1 MQANMAYDS
10 KITQTG
16 DGWGSSFGA
25 SASLLQYYFDPANK
39 ADTVRR
45 RATFF
50 MPNDFYPDINT
61 ANGGWKVDSNLF
73 NNSKIYIPG
82 QTWKRQYQRPCFSKE
97 ICDWFS
103 RR

>member
-1 MQANMAYDS
+1 MQANLAYSS

-39 ADTVRR
+39 ADSVRR

-50 MPNDFYPDINT
+50 MPNDFYPDINV
-61 ANGGWKVDSNLF
+61 ADGGWRVDTTLF
-73 NNSKIYIPG
+73 NNSKIYTPG
-82 QTWKRQYQRPCFSKE
+82 RIRKRKY
-97 ICDWFS
+97 
-103 RR
+103 